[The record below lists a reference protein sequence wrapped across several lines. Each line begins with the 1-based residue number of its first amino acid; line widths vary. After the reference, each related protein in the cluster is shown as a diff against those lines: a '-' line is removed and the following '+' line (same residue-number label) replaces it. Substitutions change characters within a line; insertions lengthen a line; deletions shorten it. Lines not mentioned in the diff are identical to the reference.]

1 MARTLAVE
9 PEFIVCDEAVSALD
23 VSIQAGVINL
33 LLDLQ
38 DEMGLTYIF
47 ISHDLGVVKYVSDV
61 VAVMCPDRTMAD
73 LYEGEERKMLLE
85 RRSRRPHR
93 GDEAVRGD
101 LREPRAPVHP
111 EADGRD
117 PEGGSH
123 RLTAARICERFAS
136 PRETHRKSENAGLVS
151 DTGPA
156 FSIGG
161 VRYSLARRELGGR
174 TVDASLKRKA
184 WIVAL
189 SGTGINLALGI
200 LYTWSVFKSEIKESI
215 LANKEGVEGTFSWA
229 IDALNDPYA
238 LCCLIFAFAMIPAG
252 RIQDRFGPGITA
264 FIGGV
269 LVGLGF
275 LLTYF
280 TQSYAIWLLGFGVLA
295 GVGIGFGYAA
305 ATPAGMKW
313 FPSSKTG
320 MVAGIVVSGFGL
332 ASVYIAPLATYLI
345 NAWRQPFEVSA
356 ELAAKVAAAGPGS
369 ELAKSVENWTAN
381 GAPGTGTQAAML
393 FFGIAFLVVVSL
405 LSIVLRNPP
414 KGYDAAKVFGEE
426 AAKTAASGAAP
437 AAPAAVVNVKPS
449 VLLKTARFWL
459 LWTMYVIGAGAGLMV
474 ISSVAGMAK
483 NSLGDK
489 KFWAVAVLA
498 IGNAAGRII
507 AGMLSDKI
515 GRRWTLF
522 SMLVFQ
528 AILMAVAIPVVGAEN
543 KVVYGLLG
551 LVFFI
556 GFNYGTNLSLFPS
569 FAKDRWGIAN
579 FGMNYGLLFTAW
591 GVGGAILPRISQM
604 FVKAA
609 EKSAEVA
616 AQAGNSAEAE
626 ALLAGKY
633 TNSFLMAGA
642 LLVVAALMTFTLRRK
657 PGELS

>member
-1 MARTLAVE
+1 
-9 PEFIVCDEAVSALD
+9 
-23 VSIQAGVINL
+23 
-33 LLDLQ
+33 
-38 DEMGLTYIF
+38 
-47 ISHDLGVVKYVSDV
+47 
-61 VAVMCPDRTMAD
+61 
-73 LYEGEERKMLLE
+73 
-85 RRSRRPHR
+85 
-93 GDEAVRGD
+93 
-101 LREPRAPVHP
+101 
-111 EADGRD
+111 
-117 PEGGSH
+117 
-123 RLTAARICERFAS
+123 
-136 PRETHRKSENAGLVS
+136 
-151 DTGPA
+151 
-156 FSIGG
+156 
-161 VRYSLARRELGGR
+161 
-174 TVDASLKRKA
+174 
-184 WIVAL
+184 
-189 SGTGINLALGI
+189 
-200 LYTWSVFKSEIKESI
+200 
-215 LANKEGVEGTFSWA
+215 
-229 IDALNDPYA
+229 
-238 LCCLIFAFAMIPAG
+238 
-252 RIQDRFGPGITA
+252 
-264 FIGGV
+264 
-269 LVGLGF
+269 
-275 LLTYF
+275 
-280 TQSYAIWLLGFGVLA
+280 
-295 GVGIGFGYAA
+295 
-305 ATPAGMKW
+305 
-313 FPSSKTG
+313 

-369 ELAKSVENWTAN
+369 ELAKSVENWTAH

-414 KGYDAAKVFGEE
+414 KGYDAAKVFGNGEV
-426 AAKTAASGAAP
+426 KTANPDAKPDAP
-437 AAPAAVVNVKPS
+437 VVNVKPS

-528 AILMAVAIPVVGAEN
+528 AILMGVAIPVVGAEN

-616 AQAGNSAEAE
+616 AQAGNTAEAE